1 MAELSRSEQIL
12 DCLRRLHSSTP
23 DMEAAAVV
31 HRSGLIMS
39 STLPLGAVEDRVA
52 AMSAAMIALD
62 ERIAQELSRGR
73 LLQTYIRGE
82 NGYICMVAVGEEAVL
97 TTMTRAGAMVGLVL
111 HSMARTAAELE
122 QLL

>member
-1 MAELSRSEQIL
+1 MSESRSVQIL
-12 DCLRRLHSSTP
+12 DCLQHLHMSTP

-31 HRSGLIMS
+31 HRSGLIMA

-62 ERIAQELSRGR
+62 ERIAQELARGK

-97 TTMTRAGAMVGLVL
+97 TTLARDGAMVGLVL
-111 HSMARTAAELE
+111 HSMLRTAEELAELI
-122 QLL
+122 

>member
-1 MAELSRSEQIL
+1 MNESRSEQIME
-12 DCLRRLHSSTP
+12 CLRQLHMSTP

-31 HRSGLIMS
+31 HRSGLVMS

-73 LLQTYIRGE
+73 LLQTYLRGE
-82 NGYICMVAVGEEAVL
+82 HGYICMVAVGDEAVL
-97 TTMTRAGAMVGLVL
+97 TTLARDGAMVGLVL
-111 HSMARTAAELE
+111 HSMQRVAQELA
-122 QLL
+122 QLI

>member
-1 MAELSRSEQIL
+1 MTESRSEQIME
-12 DCLRRLHSSTP
+12 CLQRLHMSTP

-39 STLPLGAVEDRVA
+39 STLPLGAIEDRVA

-62 ERIAQELSRGR
+62 ERIAHELARGK

-82 NGYICMVAVGEEAVL
+82 NGYICMVAVGQEAVL
-97 TTMTRAGAMVGLVL
+97 TTLARDGAMVGLVL
-111 HSMARTAAELE
+111 HSMQRAAKELTR
-122 QLL
+122 LI